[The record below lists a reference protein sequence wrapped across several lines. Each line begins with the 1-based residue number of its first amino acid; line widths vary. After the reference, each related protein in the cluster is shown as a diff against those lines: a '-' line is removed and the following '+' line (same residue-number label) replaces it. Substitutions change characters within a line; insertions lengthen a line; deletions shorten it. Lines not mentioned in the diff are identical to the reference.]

1 MTIPSLRRLWALYKH
16 VALAQGD
23 HSKREL
29 ALMQDA
35 FYTGARGVLKIG
47 ATMIERGKIGE
58 LHKMIERHGRQ
69 IEKIRG
75 RRPRSGRH

>member
-1 MTIPSLRRLWALYKH
+1 MTIPSLRRLWTLYKQM
-16 VALAQGD
+16 ALEHDD
-23 HSKREL
+23 HTRREL

-47 ATMIERGKIGE
+47 AHMIEHGKIGE
-58 LHKMIERHGRQ
+58 LHKMIARHGRQ

-75 RRPRSGRH
+75 RRPRSRSH